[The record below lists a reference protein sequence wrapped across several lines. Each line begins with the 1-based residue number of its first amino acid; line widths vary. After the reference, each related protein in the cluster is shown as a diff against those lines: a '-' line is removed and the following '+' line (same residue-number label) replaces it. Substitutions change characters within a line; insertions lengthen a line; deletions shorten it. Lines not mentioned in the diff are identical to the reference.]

1 MIFGSR
7 MLNKQALDEIR
18 SENHI
23 VVLNS
28 IHCTELI
35 VHLKAFAKDNS
46 IFRKFQSPFVEEEL
60 CIKTT
65 SLKAI
70 EFLEIYNSLLS
81 MKNSSKRTKSQAL
94 AIYLFWLKTGLSQ
107 TLISTYFGGGLTQI
121 DISHFNQQVRD
132 SLSLH
137 FVPKYIGS
145 QAINRDQL
153 IGRNSPFI
161 NKFCET
167 PFPHNKIAAVLADA
181 TYLEIGKSTNHAFQ
195 RLTYSC
201 QKLYNLL
208 KPFLI
213 CAPDG
218 YIVDI
223 YGPYPATWN
232 DAKIL
237 IDLLEDESD
246 LRALLNEG
254 DYWILDRG
262 FRDSIDTLETTYKF
276 RTMMPCFL
284 EASQKQFTTEQ
295 ANQSRLVTKSRW
307 VVEAVFGVIK
317 KSYRALDGKLE
328 NKSLLHT
335 KKDFRIAGILI
346 SYYIKICCSEIRNKT
361 KISRFIESE
370 KSEF

>member
-1 MIFGSR
+1 

-28 IHCTELI
+28 IDCTELI

-121 DISHFNQQVRD
+121 DISHFNQ
-132 SLSLH
+132 
-137 FVPKYIGS
+137 YIGS

-213 CAPDG
+213 CAPDS
-218 YIVDI
+218 IFKS
-223 YGPYPATWN
+223 
-232 DAKIL
+232 AKCKK
-237 IDLLEDESD
+237 
-246 LRALLNEG
+246 LN
-254 DYWILDRG
+254 
-262 FRDSIDTLETTYKF
+262 
-276 RTMMPCFL
+276 
-284 EASQKQFTTEQ
+284 
-295 ANQSRLVTKSRW
+295 
-307 VVEAVFGVIK
+307 
-317 KSYRALDGKLE
+317 
-328 NKSLLHT
+328 
-335 KKDFRIAGILI
+335 
-346 SYYIKICCSEIRNKT
+346 
-361 KISRFIESE
+361 
-370 KSEF
+370 